1 MKIISYNIHNYS
13 QEKIDSLLEL
23 RADVYILSEIHSSA
37 EVIMPEEYTLFR
49 FANPE
54 ESTKGLGVTNIY
66 CPCALVICS

>member
-23 RADVYILSEIHSSA
+23 GADVYILSEIHSSA

-49 FANPE
+49 
-54 ESTKGLGVTNIY
+54 
-66 CPCALVICS
+66 